1 MFNKDIKVLK
11 NYTSPDDDMMLYEE
25 TFQVSQFLEKS
36 NNFMKTMYSYCSEEQ
51 EEDLFVEVL
60 ELQDFIGEMYYNMI
74 RKNAIITFPNIQYF
88 YDLFN
93 KKTNMNKLLVK
104 LIKTLMKVNKENEKN
119 AIKVGLEY
127 NI

>member
-1 MFNKDIKVLK
+1 MFKKDIKILK
-11 NYTSPDDDMMLYEE
+11 DYNSPNDDMMLYEE

-36 NNFMKTMYSYCSEEQ
+36 NNFMKTLYSYCTEEQ
-51 EEDLFVEVL
+51 EEDMFVEIL
-60 ELQDFIGEMYYNMI
+60 ELQDFIGEMYYDMI
-74 RKNAIITFPNIQYF
+74 RKNAIITFPNTQYF

-93 KKTNMNKLLVK
+93 KKIDMNKLVVK
-104 LIKTLMKVNKENEKN
+104 LIKTLQKVNKANEKN